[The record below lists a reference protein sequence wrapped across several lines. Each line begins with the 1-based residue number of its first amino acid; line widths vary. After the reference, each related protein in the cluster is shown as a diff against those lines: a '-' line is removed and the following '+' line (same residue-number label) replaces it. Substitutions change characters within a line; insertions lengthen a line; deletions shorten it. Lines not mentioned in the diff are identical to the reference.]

1 MELEQIKQS
10 IHEIRG
16 RKVMLDMD
24 LAKLYEV
31 ETRVLKQAVRR
42 NMERFPEDFMF
53 ELTEDE
59 TQNLTSH
66 FVTSRWGGQRHK
78 PFAFTEQGIAMLS
91 SVLKNKTAIQINI
104 AIMRAFVM
112 IRAFALSYQELQ
124 EKLIGLEK
132 KHNQKFTDIDQVL
145 NYLMQKEQQK
155 TQQTERKQ
163 VGYKK

>member
-16 RKVMLDMD
+16 KKVILDFE

-31 ETRVLKQAVRR
+31 ETKYLKRSVR
-42 NMERFPEDFMF
+42 NNLNRFPSDFMF
-53 ELTEDE
+53 ELTPDE
-59 TQNLTSH
+59 WTNLRCKISTS
-66 FVTSRWGGQRHK
+66 SWGGQRYP
-78 PFAFTEQGIAMLS
+78 PFAFTEQGVAMLS
-91 SVLKNKTAIQINI
+91 GLLKSIVAIEINI

>member
-1 MELEQIKQS
+1 
-10 IHEIRG
+10 
-16 RKVMLDMD
+16 MD

-66 FVTSRWGGQRHK
+66 FVTSRWGGQRYK

-91 SVLKNKTAIQINI
+91 SVLKSKSAIQINI
-104 AIMRAFVM
+104 SIMRAFVM
-112 IRAFALSYQELQ
+112 IRACALSYQELN

-145 NYLMQKEQQK
+145 NYLIQKEQQK
-155 TQQTERKQ
+155 TKQTERKQ
-163 VGYKK
+163 VGYK

>member
-16 RKVMLDMD
+16 KKVILDFE

-31 ETRVLKQAVRR
+31 ETKYLKRSVR
-42 NMERFPEDFMF
+42 NNLNRFPSDFMF
-53 ELTEDE
+53 ELTPDE
-59 TQNLTSH
+59 WTNLGCKISTS
-66 FVTSRWGGQRHK
+66 SWGGQRY
-78 PFAFTEQGIAMLS
+78 PPYAFTEQGVAMLS
-91 SVLKNKTAIQINI
+91 GLLKSIVAIEINI

-112 IRAFALSYQELQ
+112 IREFALSYQELQ

-155 TQQTERKQ
+155 MQQTTRKQ